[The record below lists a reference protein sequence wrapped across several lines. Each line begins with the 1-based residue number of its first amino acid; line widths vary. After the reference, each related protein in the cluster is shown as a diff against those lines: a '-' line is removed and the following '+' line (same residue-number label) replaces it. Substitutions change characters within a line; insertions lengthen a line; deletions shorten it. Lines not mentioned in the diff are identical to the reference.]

1 MRNEMTYQVRFKDID
16 PDSGTVSQDEFF
28 CMCQEENT
36 AKLILSFV
44 IKDWYSENGPSD
56 SNREFYILKNL

>member
-1 MRNEMTYQVRFKDID
+1 MTYQVRFKDID

-36 AKLILSFV
+36 AKLILSLV
-44 IKDWYSENGPSD
+44 IKD
-56 SNREFYILKNL
+56 